1 MLLDPVC
8 LWQLNSTHQAT
19 HATMSPHGTT
29 DVMYLAR
36 NVQKNWGLSDP
47 ITAFRQHLRPH
58 PADKPH
64 EWGLRVWQ
72 ALDQISAL
80 IPESRGHVAFQEKIE
95 KLWREEKRVKVKG
108 ITSEDLG
115 NVLAYFQDFVQG
127 STGQQVNAEEA
138 VGIEDGIR
146 INDGRVGIGI
156 GAMSDTADS
165 KLYATTCTVEQ
176 SC

>member
-1 MLLDPVC
+1 
-8 LWQLNSTHQAT
+8 
-19 HATMSPHGTT
+19 MSPHGTT

-36 NVQKNWGLSDP
+36 NVQKKWGLSDP
-47 ITAFRQHLRPH
+47 ITAFRQHSRPH

-64 EWGLRVWQ
+64 HWGLRVWQ

-80 IPESRGHVAFQEKIE
+80 IPESRGHMAFQEKIE

-108 ITSEDLG
+108 TTCEHLG
-115 NVLAYFQDFVQG
+115 NVLVYFQDLVQG
-127 STGQQVNAEEA
+127 STGQQVDADEA
-138 VGIEDGIR
+138 IGTEDRIR
-146 INDGRVGIGI
+146 IDDGRAGIGI

-165 KLYATTCTVEQ
+165 KLFDTTCTVEQ